1 MLVGIVNIIYNVM
14 IIKTIPG
21 AYKAPECVTEGVL
34 YEEFLCQSPD
44 ATTEGFTEDEPFT
57 W

>member
-1 MLVGIVNIIYNVM
+1 M